1 MKLGINYNVF
11 REFVRS
17 GSIGGIILLICVGL
31 SLVIANSPFNESFSK
46 FLDLEIGVENNYLHL
61 RYPVLLWVN
70 DGLMAIFFLLVGL
83 EIKRELVEGELSSPK
98 KASLPVLAAFGGA
111 ILPALIFAFFNYNR
125 PTSAGWGIPMAT
137 DIAFAIGILS
147 LLGNRVPSS
156 LKVFLAALAI
166 VDDLI
171 AILVI
176 ALFYS
181 SGLNTTNLMIAGGLF
196 AFMLILNRLKVKSL
210 FAYLIP
216 GTLMWYFVH
225 HSGIHATIA
234 GVLTAITL
242 PTNKVAAESP
252 LEKLE
257 HFLTRPVSYFIMPLF
272 AIVNTNIRIGS
283 SMFEGLAS
291 DVGLGILV
299 GLVIG
304 KPIGITLM
312 SWLIVKMKLG
322 TIPTGATWWHIIGL
336 GLLGGI
342 GFTMSIFIALLS
354 YDDPSLQT
362 ESKFVILLSSVIAG
376 IAGFLLLS
384 SVNKRKNVVFQDRNS
399 DFPDPGTAINTKD

>member
-17 GSIGGIILLICVGL
+17 GSIGGVILLCCVVV
-31 SLVIANSPFNESFSK
+31 SLVIANSPLNESFAAM
-46 FLDLEIGVENNYLHL
+46 LNYDIGFENNYLHL
-61 RYPVLLWVN
+61 KYPLLLWVN

-111 ILPALIFAFFNYNR
+111 ILPALIFTFFNYNR
-125 PTSAGWGIPMAT
+125 PTVSGWGIPMAT

-147 LLGNRVPSS
+147 LLGNKVPPS
-156 LKVFLAALAI
+156 LKIFLAALAI

-181 SGLNTTNLMIAGGLF
+181 SGLNTFNLMIAGALF
-196 AFMLILNRLKVKSL
+196 GGMLLMNRLNIIFL
-210 FAYLIP
+210 WAYLIP
-216 GTLMWYFVH
+216 GALMWYFVH

-234 GVLTAITL
+234 GVLTAITI
-242 PTNKVAAESP
+242 PTNKVADESP

-257 HFLTRPVSYFIMPLF
+257 HLLTRPVNYMIMPLF
-272 AIVNTNIRIGS
+272 AIANTNIHIRP
-283 SMFEGLAS
+283 SMFEGLIS
-291 DVGLGILV
+291 DIGLGIMV
-299 GLVIG
+299 GLILG
-304 KPIGITLM
+304 KPIGITLV
-312 SWLIVKMKLG
+312 SWLIVKLKLG
-322 TIPTGATWWHIIGL
+322 AIPTGANWWHIIGL

-354 YDDPSLQT
+354 YDDLAIQT
-362 ESKFVILLSSVIAG
+362 ESKFAILISSIVAG

-384 SVNKRKNVVFQDRNS
+384 SVNRKNKTSMQDLQQLQQAEQ
-399 DFPDPGTAINTKD
+399 PGT

>member
-1 MKLGINYNVF
+1 MKLEINYNVF

-17 GSIGGIILLICVGL
+17 GAIGGIILLCSVAL
-31 SLVIANSPFNESFSK
+31 SLIVANSPLNESFVA
-46 FLDLEIGVENNYLHL
+46 LLEHEIGFENSAVHL
-61 RYPVLLWVN
+61 KYPILLWVN

-83 EIKRELVEGELSSPK
+83 EIKRELVEGELSSLN

-111 ILPALIFAFFNYNR
+111 ILPALIFSLFNYNR
-125 PTSAGWGIPMAT
+125 TTISGWGIPMAT

-147 LLGNRVPSS
+147 LLGNRVPTS
-156 LKVFLAALAI
+156 LRIFLAALAI

-181 SGLNTTNLMIAGGLF
+181 SGLDGQNLLIAGGLF
-196 AFMLILNRLKVKSL
+196 AVMFVFNRLNIKSL
-210 FAYLIP
+210 WAYLLP
-216 GTLMWYFVH
+216 GALMWYFVH

-242 PTNKVAAESP
+242 PTNKVAIESP

-257 HFLTRPVSYFIMPLF
+257 HLLTRPVNFIIMPVF
-272 AIVNTNIRIGS
+272 AIVNTNIHISAG
-283 SMFEGLAS
+283 MVGGLIS
-291 DVGLGILV
+291 DVGLGIMA
-299 GLVIG
+299 GLLLG
-304 KPIGITLM
+304 KPVGITLV
-312 SWLIVKMKLG
+312 SWLVVKLNPGAM
-322 TIPTGATWWHIIGL
+322 PTGANWRHIIGL

-354 YDDPSLQT
+354 YDDISLQT
-362 ESKFVILLSSVIAG
+362 ESKFAILISSIIAG
-376 IAGFLLLS
+376 IAGYLVLS
-384 SVNKRKNVVFQDRNS
+384 SANGKNNIPT
-399 DFPDPGTAINTKD
+399 PDVD

>member
-1 MKLGINYNVF
+1 MKLRINYNVF

-17 GSIGGIILLICVGL
+17 DSIGGIILLVCVVI
-31 SLVIANSPFNESFSK
+31 SLAIANSPVNESFIK
-46 FLDLEIGVENNYLHL
+46 FLDFEIGFENSFLHL
-61 RYPVLLWVN
+61 KYPVLLWVN

-98 KASLPVLAAFGGA
+98 KAALPVLAAFGGA
-111 ILPALIFAFFNYNR
+111 ILPALIFTVFNYNR

-147 LLGNRVPSS
+147 LLGNRVPAS
-156 LKVFLAALAI
+156 LKIFLAALAI

-181 SGLNTTNLMIAGGLF
+181 SGLNTTNLLIAGGLF
-196 AFMLILNRLKVKSL
+196 AFMFILNRFGVKSL
-210 FAYLIP
+210 IAYLIP

-225 HSGIHATIA
+225 HSGIHATVA
-234 GVLTAITL
+234 GVLTAMTI
-242 PTNKVAAESP
+242 PTNKVATESS

-257 HFLTRPVSYFIMPLF
+257 RFLTRPVNYFIMPLF
-272 AIVNTNIRIGS
+272 AIVNTNIRIVS

-312 SWLIVKMKLG
+312 SWLIVKLKLG
-322 TIPTGATWWHIIGL
+322 TIPTGANWWHIIGL
-336 GLLGGI
+336 GMLGGI

-354 YDDPSLQT
+354 YDDPTIQT
-362 ESKFVILLSSVIAG
+362 ESKFAILLSSVIAG
-376 IAGFLLLS
+376 IAGFILLS
-384 SVNKRKNVVFQDRNS
+384 SVNKKKLKKVVS
-399 DFPDPGTAINTKD
+399 GEW

>member
-1 MKLGINYNVF
+1 MKLRINYNVF

-17 GSIGGIILLICVGL
+17 GSIGGIILLVCVVI
-31 SLVIANSPFNESFSK
+31 SLVIANSPLHESFIH
-46 FLDLEIGVENNYLHL
+46 FLDFELGFENNYLHL
-61 RYPVLLWVN
+61 KYPVLLWVN
-70 DGLMAIFFLLVGL
+70 DGLMAVFFLLVGL
-83 EIKRELVEGELSSPK
+83 EIKRELMEGELSTPK

-111 ILPALIFAFFNYNR
+111 ILPAVIFAFLNYNK

-147 LLGNRVPSS
+147 LLGNKVPAS
-156 LKVFLAALAI
+156 LKIFLAALAI

-181 SGLNTTNLMIAGGLF
+181 TGLNTVNLMIAGGLF
-196 AFMLILNRLKVKSL
+196 AFMLMLNRLGVKSL

-234 GVLTAITL
+234 GVLTAMTL
-242 PTNKVAAESP
+242 PTNKVESESP

-257 HFLTRPVSYFIMPLF
+257 HFLTRPVNYFIMPLF
-272 AIVNTNIRIGS
+272 AIVNTNIRINP
-283 SMFEGLAS
+283 SMFAGLAS
-291 DVGLGILV
+291 DVGLGIMI

-312 SWLIVKMKLG
+312 SWLIVKLKLG
-322 TIPTGATWWHIIGL
+322 TLPTGANWWHIIGL
-336 GLLGGI
+336 GMLGGI

-354 YDDPSLQT
+354 YDDSSIQT
-362 ESKFVILLSSVIAG
+362 ESKFAILLSSVIAG
-376 IAGFLLLS
+376 VAGFLLLS
-384 SVNKRKNVVFQDRNS
+384 AVNKKKAGKEVMS
-399 DFPDPGTAINTKD
+399 YE